1 MKKIL
6 AIFILTCI
14 VLFQV
19 QAQNVCGSKKEI
31 KPKNKYVLAFVP
43 SYAKNIYGLGLGL
56 LGSEV
61 LCDRPF
67 TQCSYGINFQL
78 FGEGFM
84 QIFYINQSPLKSIYK
99 THNYQNF
106 LIQNDTSAKR
116 LVHTGLLFSGFGTF
130 TDQVNGV
137 SVSPW
142 MSLGKRIKG
151 LSINLLWN
159 LYAEVDGLAIGL
171 FNNSVC
177 SKGVQIGLI
186 NKTGILKGFQI
197 GLWNRNS
204 KRGLPL
210 INWNFSSSS
219 L

>member
-1 MKKIL
+1 MKKI
-6 AIFILTCI
+6 ATISILTCI
-14 VLFQV
+14 ILFQV
-19 QAQNVCGSKKEI
+19 HAQKVCGSKREV

-43 SYAKNIYGLGLGL
+43 SYAKNIYGLSLGL

-67 TQCSYGINFQL
+67 TQYSYGINFQV

-84 QIFYINQSPLKSIYK
+84 QIFIINQYPFKSIYK
-99 THNYQNF
+99 SHNYQSF
-106 LIQNDTSAKR
+106 LMQNDTSAKR
-116 LVHTGLLFSGFGTF
+116 LVHNGLIFSGFGTF
-130 TDQVNGV
+130 TDHINGV
-137 SVSPW
+137 SFSPW
-142 MSLGKRIKG
+142 MSFGRRIKG

-159 LYAEVDGLAIGL
+159 LYTEVDGLAIGL

-177 SKGVQIGLI
+177 TKGIQIGLI

-210 INWNFSSSS
+210 INWNFSTSS